1 MTVHGS
7 RLIVLVLGFSR
18 HLQEG
23 RVTRCQLV
31 MLISL
36 LVMPATLAAQGA
48 PHATFQLR
56 SSTPPR
62 VSNVG
67 SSDATARN
75 PALLVLGGVL
85 GGVAGGLAGGFG
97 GAAIEQWGGCRGSEQ
112 CGPHGGILGGVA
124 GIAVSAPLGV
134 HIANGSRGSFG
145 QSLLL
150 STLVSTA
157 IGGLAWAVRSEE
169 IAYLMP
175 VAHIATA
182 VVVESRTSR

>member
-1 MTVHGS
+1 M
-7 RLIVLVLGFSR
+7 I
-18 HLQEG
+18 
-23 RVTRCQLV
+23 RCQLV

-48 PHATFQLR
+48 RHATFQLR
-56 SSTPPR
+56 SSAPPR
-62 VSNVG
+62 VSKVG

-112 CGPHGGILGGVA
+112 CGLHGGILGGVA

-134 HIANGSRGSFG
+134 HIANGSRGRG
-145 QSLLL
+145 GVAGMLLGSTSQQVL
-150 STLVSTA
+150 SSALCPVIVA
-157 IGGLAWAVRSEE
+157 RSPEE
-169 IAYLMP
+169 DG
-175 VAHIATA
+175 VAPA
-182 VVVESRTSR
+182 R